1 MSTRVAMS
9 LMILKKF
16 AAGAGEKIASA
27 GRHRF
32 FRALPV
38 AYGVMRPSKLHAGWS
53 GRPAWRAGALD
64 FGRALW
70 QRPSRP
76 AGARADYQFTSNVS

>member
-16 AAGAGEKIASA
+16 AAGAGEKIASL

-38 AYGVMRPSKLHAGWS
+38 RTALCGQVQLHAGWS
-53 GRPAWRAGALD
+53 GRPARRAGALD